1 MQNEERI
8 NVLETQVRTLKRV
21 VCLMCCLFASTMF
34 AGCSATSKS
43 TDKDNLA
50 QDKVETTTTV
60 SVCRN
65 CIDGEMIKFINN
77 KDTRGKIREFRKFIL
92 SGADSR
98 YELHSESDC
107 QSSE

>member
-50 QDKVETTTTV
+50 QDKDMNYIQNQIVN
-60 SVCRN
+60 R
-65 CIDGEMIKFINN
+65 
-77 KDTRGKIREFRKFIL
+77 L
-92 SGADSR
+92 SKGN
-98 YELHSESDC
+98 YN
-107 QSSE
+107 

>member
-1 MQNEERI
+1 
-8 NVLETQVRTLKRV
+8 
-21 VCLMCCLFASTMF
+21 MF
-34 AGCSATSKS
+34 VGCSATSKS

-65 CIDGEMIKFINN
+65 CIDGGEIKFINN
-77 KDTRGKIREFRKFIL
+77 KDTRGKIREFIL

>member
-8 NVLETQVRTLKRV
+8 NGLETQVRTLKRI
-21 VCLMCCLFASTMF
+21 VCLVCCLFGVFMF
-34 AGCSATSKS
+34 VGCSATSKS

-50 QDKVETTTTV
+50 QDKVEKITTV

-65 CIDGEMIKFINN
+65 CVDVRSEIKFINH
-77 KDTRGKIREFRKFIL
+77 KVTRGKIREFIL